1 MNIQKTMRPKDVM
14 RSLKLLTCVFTLSS
28 LIAHVCNA
36 VPMTFFVTTTADSGP
51 GSLRQAI
58 LNSNANN
65 PSPGVNTISFA
76 GFSGTITPLTTL
88 PSATMPVLIDG
99 YTAAGASPN
108 TNGFGQGSNAVIT
121 VEIKGPGAG
130 VGLPVT
136 NGLVLNV
143 GSDGSTIRGLSI
155 NNFANVRVETP
166 GSPTLTLANGIVIV
180 SNNNTITGNFIGL
193 DTTGVTP
200 FINCRGI
207 FNLGN
212 NNTIGGATPDLRN
225 VIVGGAIGA
234 GEVIINEGIIGTL
247 IAGNLIGLTKNGD
260 VAPITGTNYGILTVG
275 GELTIDNNVIAGHS
289 AANIFLIMIQFAPT
303 LFAQTITNNL
313 IGTDVTGQ
321 QSITPQGV
329 GIITLSTANL
339 PGTYAI
345 NNNIVSGNTYGIL
358 LGQNGYVPIID
369 AYISGNFIGTDS
381 TGSFAIP
388 NTLDGI
394 LIDSA

>member
-14 RSLKLLTCVFTLSS
+14 RSLKLLTCVFMLSS

-130 VGLPVT
+130 VGLPVL
-136 NGLVLNV
+136 NGLRLGA
-143 GSDGSTIRGLSI
+143 GSDGSTIRGLAV
-155 NNFANVRVETP
+155 NNFANVLINAP
-166 GSPTLTLANGIVIV
+166 GSPTLTLANGIRVD
-180 SNNNTITGNFIGL
+180 SSGCNITGNFVGL

-200 FINCRGI
+200 FINARGVR
-207 FNLGN
+207 
-212 NNTIGGATPDLRN
+212 T
-225 VIVGGAIGA
+225 
-234 GEVIINEGIIGTL
+234 
-247 IAGNLIGLTKNGD
+247 
-260 VAPITGTNYGILTVG
+260 
-275 GELTIDNNVIAGHS
+275 S
-289 AANIFLIMIQFAPT
+289 WQ
-303 LFAQTITNNL
+303 
-313 IGTDVTGQ
+313 
-321 QSITPQGV
+321 
-329 GIITLSTANL
+329 
-339 PGTYAI
+339 
-345 NNNIVSGNTYGIL
+345 
-358 LGQNGYVPIID
+358 
-369 AYISGNFIGTDS
+369 
-381 TGSFAIP
+381 
-388 NTLDGI
+388 
-394 LIDSA
+394 